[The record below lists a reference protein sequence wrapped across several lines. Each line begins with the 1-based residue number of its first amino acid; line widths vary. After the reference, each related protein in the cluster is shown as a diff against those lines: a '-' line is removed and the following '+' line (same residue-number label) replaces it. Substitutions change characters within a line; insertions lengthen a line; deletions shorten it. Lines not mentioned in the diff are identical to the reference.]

1 LNKKN
6 KIADNNNNNNNNN
19 SQTTSK
25 LITTMKTNISV
36 IVIVITALPSTRIR
50 SLVTVVSQ
58 KEAKMITNHQSPQ
71 KATYLVHPPPLKI
84 AKIEMH
90 HYSPNPVDVPVLP
103 HIIIQIIVV
112 ETTVLVPLHHL
123 PSTVAEIVHLH
134 HAVMIERIPVH
145 FPVVLLHHPFLV
157 VILAMIHIH
166 RRQTNAIVVI
176 LEMIHAHRV
185 PILPLLIAII
195 ETILIPL
202 YNLLFV
208 GEDKD
213 PVPPLLNLAQVLAHH
228 QTVVVT
234 EMTPIH
240 VLRHRQTVVVIE
252 MILIQDLHHHLP
264 AHCVTGMTLVHVL
277 HHRQTVVVTEMTPI
291 QAHLHHQLVAKMI
304 HLDVIQMIDH
314 VHHLHNTVADV
325 KVLTIHLIIIVLSHV
340 PRRRQTVVILVM
352 ILIHPHLLNALHHQI
367 KT

>member
-1 LNKKN
+1 LQKNYKLNSINGIKNSSNLLKKLNKKN

-176 LEMIHAHRV
+176 LGMIHAHRV

-234 EMTPIH
+234 EMTPI
-240 VLRHRQTVVVIE
+240 
-252 MILIQDLHHHLP
+252 
-264 AHCVTGMTLVHVL
+264 
-277 HHRQTVVVTEMTPI
+277 

-325 KVLTIHLIIIVLSHV
+325 KVLTIHLIIIGLSHV

>member
-1 LNKKN
+1 
-6 KIADNNNNNNNNN
+6 
-19 SQTTSK
+19 
-25 LITTMKTNISV
+25 MKTNIPV

-58 KEAKMITNHQSPQ
+58 KETKMITNHQSPQ

-176 LEMIHAHRV
+176 LGMIHAHRV

-228 QTVVVT
+228 
-234 EMTPIH
+234 
-240 VLRHRQTVVVIE
+240 QTVVVIE

-325 KVLTIHLIIIVLSHV
+325 KVLTIHLIIIGLSHV